1 MIKELSWILLGI
13 IALVAVFIA
22 GRVLHVDVIAVFAMI
37 GLNPVSFFFG
47 IVIGIGI
54 RYVLFT
60 RCHGPVRRL
69 SDSYDR

>member
-13 IALVAVFIA
+13 IVLVAVFIT
-22 GRVLHVDVIAVFAMI
+22 GLLLHVDVIAVFAMI
-37 GLNPVSFFFG
+37 GLNPVSFFAG

-54 RYVLFT
+54 GYVLFT

-69 SDSYDR
+69 SDSHDR